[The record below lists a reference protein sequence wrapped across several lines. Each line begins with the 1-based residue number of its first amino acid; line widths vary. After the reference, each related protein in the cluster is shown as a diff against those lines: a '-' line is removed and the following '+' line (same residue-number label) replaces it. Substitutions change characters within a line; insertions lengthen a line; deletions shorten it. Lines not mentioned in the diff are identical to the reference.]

1 MGRDI
6 ILGISA
12 YYHDSAATL
21 IINGEIIAAVQEERF
36 SRIKNDN
43 SFPGHAIEFILN
55 EAGIN
60 PSQLRKIAFYDK
72 PFIKFE
78 RLLETYHAFAP
89 KGLKSFITAIP
100 IWISE
105 KIFFKNMLRKEL
117 NRLGFDQFQL
127 YFPEH
132 HLSHSASA
140 FFPSPFEK
148 AAILTIDGVGEW
160 ATTTIG
166 IGSGNK
172 IQILKELHFPHS
184 LGLFYSAFTAY
195 CGFKVNSGEYKLMGL
210 SPYGNSNSENYQ
222 KFKQKII
229 DNLIDIREDG
239 SFLLNMEYFEFAT
252 GLKMYNQK
260 KWEQLFGIASLKF
273 DSTLDQVY
281 ADLALAAQSVVEDVV
296 FKLVRTT
303 RELTNQENI
312 VLAGGV
318 ALNSVVNGKL
328 KREKIFKNQWIQP
341 ASGDAGGS
349 LGAALSVYYIGDKNK
364 RIVQIPDSM
373 NNASLGPSFTSHQ
386 IEVVL
391 KKYGAIFHNYC
402 DNKESFLESLANL
415 LEQGNVVGWFQGRME
430 FGPRALGYRSILAN
444 PMNEKMQQKLNLKIK
459 KRESFRPFAP
469 IVLYEDVCKYFE
481 QDDETPYMLHVMPVR
496 KKIMGEIP
504 QDFASW
510 TMKDKLMYPKGLL
523 PAITHVDGSARVQTI
538 SKSRNKKLYELLLAF
553 KKITGTGVLVNT
565 SFNERG
571 EPIVCT
577 PDDAFKSFM
586 RTEMDIL
593 AIEDY
598 ILFKKEQVIGV
609 KQFEEDFKLD

>member
-1 MGRDI
+1 MERDI

-21 IINGEIIAAVQEERF
+21 IINGEIIAAAQEERF
-36 SRIKNDN
+36 SRIKNDA
-43 SFPGHAIEFILN
+43 SFPKHAIEFILS
-55 EAGIN
+55 EAGITA
-60 PSQLRKIAFYDK
+60 SQLRKIAFYDK
-72 PFIKFE
+72 PFVKFE

-100 IWISE
+100 SWISE
-105 KIFFKNMLRKEL
+105 KIFFKKLLRKEL
-117 NRLGFDQFQL
+117 KNLGFDQFQL

-140 FFPSPFEK
+140 FFPSPFEQ

-166 IGSGNK
+166 IGTGNK

-210 SPYGNSNSENYQ
+210 SPYGNVNSDNYQ
-222 KFKQKII
+222 KFKQNII
-229 DNLIDIREDG
+229 DKLIDIREDG

-260 KWEQLFGIASLKF
+260 KWEQLFGFGPLKL
-273 DSTLDQVY
+273 DSTLEQVH
-281 ADLALAAQSVVEDVV
+281 ADLALAAQHVVEDVV

-318 ALNSVVNGKL
+318 ALNSVANGKL
-328 KREKIFKNQWIQP
+328 KIKKIFKHQWIQP
-341 ASGDAGGS
+341 AAGDAGGS
-349 LGAALSVYYIGDKNK
+349 LGAALAVYYIGDEHE
-364 RIVQIPDSM
+364 RIVQYPDSM
-373 NNASLGPSFTSHQ
+373 KNASLGPSFMSYQ
-386 IEVVL
+386 IEAVL
-391 KKYGAIFHNYC
+391 KKYGAVFHNYS
-402 DNKESFLESLANL
+402 DNKEKFFENVANL
-415 LEQGNVVGWFQGRME
+415 LKQGNVVGWFQGRME

-469 IVLYEDVCKYFE
+469 IVLAEDVCNYFE
-481 QDDETPYMLHVMPVR
+481 QEDETPYMLHVMPV
-496 KKIMGEIP
+496 KKEILGEIP
-504 QDFASW
+504 GGFASW
-510 TMKDKLMYPKGLL
+510 AMKDKLKYSKGLF
-523 PAITHVDGSARVQTI
+523 PAVTHVDGSARVQTI
-538 SKSRNKKLYELLLAF
+538 SNNRNKKLYELLLAF
-553 KKITGTGVLVNT
+553 KKITGSAVLVNT

-593 AIEDY
+593 AIGNY
-598 ILFKKEQVIGV
+598 VLYKKEQVIQLE
-609 KQFEEDFKLD
+609 QFEESFKLD

>member
-1 MGRDI
+1 MGRDF

-12 YYHDSAATL
+12 YYHDSAAAL
-21 IINGEIIAAVQEERF
+21 IINGEIIAAAQEERF
-36 SRIKNDN
+36 SRIKNDA
-43 SFPGHAIEFILN
+43 SFPRQAINFVMS
-55 EAGIN
+55 EAGIA
-60 PSQLRKIAFYDK
+60 PSQLREIAFYDK

-78 RLLETYHAFAP
+78 RLLETYHSFAP

-100 IWISE
+100 VWVSE
-105 KIFFKNMLRKEL
+105 KIFFKRMLRKEL
-117 NRLGFDQFQL
+117 KSLGFDQFQL

-140 FFPSPFEK
+140 FFPSPFEQ

-210 SPYGNSNSENYQ
+210 SPYGNHNSENYR
-222 KFKQKII
+222 KFRQNILEKV
-229 DNLIDIREDG
+229 IDIRDDG

-260 KWEQLFGIASLKF
+260 KWEQLFGIAPLKL
-273 DSTLDQVY
+273 DSKVEQIH
-281 ADLALAAQSVVEDVV
+281 ADLALAAQSVLEDVV
-296 FKLVRTT
+296 FKLAKTT

-318 ALNSVVNGKL
+318 ALNSVTNGKL
-328 KREKIFKNQWIQP
+328 KRKKIFRNQWIQP
-341 ASGDAGGS
+341 AAGDAGGS
-349 LGAALSVYYIGDKNK
+349 IGAALSVYYMGDKHE
-364 RIVQIPDSM
+364 RIFQSPDSM
-373 NNASLGPSFTSHQ
+373 KNASLGPSFMSHQ
-386 IEVVL
+386 IEAVL
-391 KKYGAIFHNYC
+391 KKYGAVFHNYS
-402 DNKESFLESLANL
+402 DNQEKFIESVANL
-415 LEQGNVVGWFQGRME
+415 LTQGNVVGWFHGRME
-430 FGPRALGYRSILAN
+430 FGPRALGYRSILAD

-469 IVLYEDVCKYFE
+469 IVLAEDVSHYFG
-481 QDDETPYMLHVMPVR
+481 QDEETPYMLHVMPV
-496 KKIMGEIP
+496 KKEILGDIP
-504 QDFASW
+504 LDFATW
-510 TMKDKLMYPKGLL
+510 AMKDKLMHPKGML

-538 SKSRNKKLYELLLAF
+538 SKKRNEKLYTLLLAF
-553 KKITGTGVLVNT
+553 KKITGIGVLVNT

-586 RTEMDIL
+586 RTEMDVL
-593 AIEDY
+593 AIGNY
-598 ILFKKEQVIGV
+598 ILHKKEQVTEPE
-609 KQFEEDFKLD
+609 QFEENFKLD

>member
-1 MGRDI
+1 MEREI

-12 YYHDSAATL
+12 YYHDSAAAL
-21 IINGEIIAAVQEERF
+21 IIDGEIIAAAQEERF
-36 SRIKNDN
+36 SRIKNDS
-43 SFPGHAIEFILN
+43 SFPKQAIEFVLD
-55 EAGIN
+55 EAGIT
-60 PSQLRKIAFYDK
+60 PSQLNKIAFYDK

-100 IWISE
+100 VWVSE
-105 KIFFKNMLRKEL
+105 KIFFKKMLRKEL
-117 NRLGFDQFQL
+117 KSIGFDQFQL

-140 FFPSPFEK
+140 FFPSPFEQ

-166 IGSGNK
+166 VGSGNN

-210 SPYGNSNSENYQ
+210 SPYGDSNSENYR
-222 KFKQKII
+222 KFRQNIFE
-229 DNLIDIREDG
+229 NVIDIRDDG

-260 KWEQLFGIASLKF
+260 KWEQLFEIAPLKL
-273 DSTLDQVY
+273 DSAVEQEH

-296 FKLVRTT
+296 FKLAKTT

-318 ALNSVVNGKL
+318 ALNSVANGKL
-328 KREKIFKNQWIQP
+328 KRKKIFKNQWIQP
-341 ASGDAGGS
+341 AAGDAGGS
-349 LGAALSVYYIGDKNK
+349 LGAALAVYYIGGKNE
-364 RIVQIPDSM
+364 RVFQNSDSM
-373 NNASLGPSFTSHQ
+373 KNASLGPSFMSYQ
-386 IEVVL
+386 IEAVL
-391 KKYGAIFHNYC
+391 KKQGAVFHNYS
-402 DNKESFLESLANL
+402 DNQGKFSESVANL
-415 LEQGNVVGWFQGRME
+415 LKQGNVVGWFQGRME
-430 FGPRALGYRSILAN
+430 FGPRALGYRSILAD
-444 PMNEKMQQKLNLKIK
+444 PTNEKMQQKINLKIK

-469 IVLYEDVCKYFE
+469 IVLAEDVANYFE
-481 QDDETPYMLHVMPVR
+481 QNEETPYMLHVTPVKKEILGKMP
-496 KKIMGEIP
+496 P
-504 QDFASW
+504 DFASW
-510 TMKDKLMYPKGLL
+510 AMKDKLMYPKGIL
-523 PAITHVDGSARVQTI
+523 PAVTHVDGSARIQTI
-538 SKSRNKKLYELLLAF
+538 SEKRNEKLYNLLLAF

-586 RTEMDIL
+586 RTEMDVL
-593 AIEDY
+593 AIGDY
-598 ILFKKEQVIGV
+598 ILLKKEQVV
-609 KQFEEDFKLD
+609 EPEKFEENFKLD